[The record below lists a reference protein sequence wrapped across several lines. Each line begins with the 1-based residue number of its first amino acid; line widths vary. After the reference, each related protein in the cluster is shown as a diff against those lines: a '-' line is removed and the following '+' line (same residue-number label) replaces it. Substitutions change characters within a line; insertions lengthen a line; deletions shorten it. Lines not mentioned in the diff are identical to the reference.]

1 MVSLRAPLLLLLG
14 CSTPTSSIK
23 LGRAAPGE
31 GLSRRGLLARSA
43 ALAALPA
50 PLSALAAGVA
60 SDGTT
65 VRGVNE
71 GMPTGEK
78 DVAKFLQQQGFPPL
92 PKVNGLSPLVQYIGA
107 APPANIDGSKQKER
121 AFDSTLLV
129 KFLYPSGWLVETPTL
144 TENGEAGKI
153 AANNYLKG
161 EPPPPPP
168 LHPAGGG
175 GGSPCARALA
185 QATLQTL
192 SPPSSRPARRS
203 SRLTRR
209 PHRSAPAPSLA
220 LAPGSSPSSSAVL
233 LPPSRIRLCLLA
245 RPAPAASPAQAF
257 LTTFLVSQMTAD
269 VYEDVKAPPPPPP
282 PPSSAA
288 LLRRPPPSPAPPLHT
303 PAPRAPAQVGKVK
316 RLTAADGMDVA
327 YIDFGAHA
335 NTFAHPSPIPR
346 LPLRRTSPHPP
357 TATLP
362 SS

>member
-1 MVSLRAPLLLLLG
+1 MSSLRACLLLLLAY
-14 CSTPTSSIK
+14 STPTSSIK

-161 EPPPPPP
+161 DF
-168 LHPAGGG
+168 ADFV
-175 GGSPCARALA
+175 AAK
-185 QATLQTL
+185 
-192 SPPSSRPARRS
+192 
-203 SRLTRR
+203 
-209 PHRSAPAPSLA
+209 
-220 LAPGSSPSSSAVL
+220 
-233 LPPSRIRLCLLA
+233 LPPGKTLESIDK
-245 RPAPAASPAQAF
+245 AF

-269 VYEDVKAPPPPPP
+269 VYEDVK
-282 PPSSAA
+282 
-288 LLRRPPPSPAPPLHT
+288 
-303 PAPRAPAQVGKVK
+303 VGKVK

-327 YIDFGAHA
+327 YIDFGYTLLTRAGFTVDRKGTACVHVVGGA
-335 NTFAHPSPIPR
+335 IVGLVTGTTGQRFKSLEADLRACTESFRAYAVKKPDFAF
-346 LPLRRTSPHPP
+346 LNG
-357 TATLP
+357 AA
-362 SS
+362 